1 MSNNIKTKVIGLTG
15 MSGAGKS
22 TACKLFRQAGFDIID
37 CDQICREI
45 VEKGKPCLN
54 EIVSAFGNG
63 ILTDD
68 GALNRPALG
77 RIIFSDS
84 DKRLKLNGIM
94 YPYVSYSIIKR
105 LVYSN
110 AEYSVLDAPTLFES
124 GMETVC
130 DIIVSVAADKNTLI
144 GRIVKRDN
152 IPEELAENRLDSQQD
167 IHFYKERSDFL
178 LMNNG
183 SEEEF
188 FAEVIKTI
196 NSIKES
202 K

>member
-1 MSNNIKTKVIGLTG
+1 

-22 TACKLFRQAGFDIID
+22 TACKLFRQAGFEIID
-37 CDQICREI
+37 CDKICRVI
-45 VEKGKPCLN
+45 VEKGKPCLKEIAEVFGN
-54 EIVSAFGNG
+54 EILTHNG
-63 ILTDD
+63 S
-68 GALNRPALG
+68 LNRPALG

-84 DKRLKLNGIM
+84 EKRLMLNGIM
-94 YPYVSYSIIKR
+94 YPYVSYSIIKK

-130 DIIVSVAADKNTLI
+130 DIIVSVAADKNILI
-144 GRIVKRDN
+144 GRIVKRDS
-152 IPEELAENRLDSQQD
+152 ISEELAEKRLDSQHD
-167 IHFYKERSDFL
+167 IQFYKERSDFL

-196 NSIKES
+196 NFIKES

>member
-1 MSNNIKTKVIGLTG
+1 

-37 CDQICREI
+37 CDLICREI

-54 EIVSAFGNG
+54 EIASAFGNE

-68 GALNRPALG
+68 GSLNRPALG
-77 RIIFSDS
+77 KIIFSDS
-84 DKRLKLNGIM
+84 AERLKLNGIM
-94 YPYVSYSIIKR
+94 YPYVSYSIIKK

-152 IPEELAENRLDSQQD
+152 ISEELAENRLDSQQD
-167 IHFYKERSDFL
+167 IQFYKERSDFL
-178 LMNNG
+178 LINNG

-188 FAEVIKTI
+188 FAEVIKII
-196 NSIKES
+196 NFIKES